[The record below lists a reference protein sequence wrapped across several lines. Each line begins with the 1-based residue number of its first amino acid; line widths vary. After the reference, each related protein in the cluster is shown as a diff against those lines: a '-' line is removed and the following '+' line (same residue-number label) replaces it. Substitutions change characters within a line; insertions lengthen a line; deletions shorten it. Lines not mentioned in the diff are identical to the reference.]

1 MAICTKCGSVFHDED
16 EHECKL
22 ENVPAQGT
30 EIIQGVKVINEK
42 ANK

>member
-22 ENVPAQGT
+22 ENIPTKGKEFVK
-30 EIIQGVKVINEK
+30 GVLIDNTK
-42 ANK
+42 AIK